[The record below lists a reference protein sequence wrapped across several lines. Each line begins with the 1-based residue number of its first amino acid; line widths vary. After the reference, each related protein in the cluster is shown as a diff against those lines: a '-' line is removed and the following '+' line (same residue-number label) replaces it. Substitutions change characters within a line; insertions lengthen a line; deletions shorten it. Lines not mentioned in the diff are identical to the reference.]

1 MLKRFTE
8 WLETFLFLIGV
19 TYFFKIISLTVFHTF
34 FPFFEAFGIT
44 VFVINVLGILSQLY
58 RTWKSTES

>member
-8 WLETFLFLIGV
+8 WLEVFLFLIGV
-19 TYFFKIISLTVFHTF
+19 TYLFKIISLIAFHSF

-44 VFVINVLGILSQLY
+44 VFIINILGIVSQMY